1 MIYVEEWS
9 FPLVHDLCVYV
20 YRRYSFLPDAP
31 IFKGRLSSEED
42 KVLYI
47 LQDVVSL
54 LIEGL
59 GTRVT
64 LIRSFF
70 IPLRSG
76 KQLPS
81 IGLRLNPSLAHS
93 LIIRGPPSG
102 TEGGKTFRQFWGSKS
117 ELRHV
122 DGDLFECVVW
132 ESSQNVT
139 LQIVDH
145 LLARHFKLGDQKA
158 ARNWYQ
164 VTSDRLNSLLS
175 SFAPAHTAVEFPPR
189 ASCLHLIRTVDRLNS
204 VLQELNSHLPLNIVG
219 VQAISSE
226 FRDTSVFP
234 PILTVPRRLRKRARE
249 KKLKTFSWKDVRHTL
264 QPIYVIINI
273 ESSGK
278 WPRDN
283 LDAFLHMKRLF
294 LLRVNELLCPK
305 GVPSRVVDNGM
316 LDIFLGGLVLRVS
329 FYQPLE
335 LLLLKRATGLLPNSK
350 QARSKQQSPSMAL
363 SGTTAALRTP
373 VDLQRW
379 LLFNEKLPAVASQLN
394 TVSRVHLNTF
404 PEACRLAKRW
414 LSGHGLPVVRC
425 PDLGSEPRGL
435 PASRPLSLLGDSDF
449 SPEFRLS
456 EIAVELMVVRAGFFT
471 KPVKGTVQESPFGV
485 EEDEAALSSASPL
498 ATFLRFLRLLSTF
511 DWAGRPLVLDLNDGF
526 VEGIN

>member
-1 MIYVEEWS
+1 MPTNLETVVRYVVRCPSVSIVLLFFHMLILTFFLLVEEGGTVVGWIR
-9 FPLVHDLCVYV
+9 LKNLIIC
-20 YRRYSFLPDAP
+20 FLPDAP

-145 LLARHFKLGDQKA
+145 LLAR
-158 ARNWYQ
+158 
-164 VTSDRLNSLLS
+164 
-175 SFAPAHTAVEFPPR
+175 
-189 ASCLHLIRTVDRLNS
+189 CLHLIRTVDRLNS

-350 QARSKQQSPSMAL
+350 QARSKHQSLSTAL
-363 SGTTAALRTP
+363 SAGTTAALRTP

-471 KPVKGTVQESPFGV
+471 KPVKGTVQEGPFGVV

-511 DWAGRPLVLDLNDGF
+511 DWTGRPLVLDLNDGF